1 MLKNKLGDFAM
12 GNKILFVRTVPQD
25 FNPNGYNVQGFGLG
39 KAFCKMGYDFD
50 FISFTKGKEESSVY
64 YEYNGHKLN
73 FIKKK
78 RFRWFRTG
86 INLNILKEDLDKYDF
101 IITNE
106 YGQYMT
112 YAFSQSKFSDK
123 VVMYSGPY
131 YNLFKI
137 PFASPFYDV
146 LFSKKINKGL
156 KHKFVKSELAK
167 EFLENKGFTDLKV
180 LGVGLDIERFDADI
194 EITSEVKELM
204 SYMNSNKCLLYVGA
218 LSDRKNFPFLLD
230 VYSKIRKQNSD
241 VKLVIIGKG
250 KKTYV
255 NKYMNKLSHDD
266 RENIFMLEKVD
277 NSQLKYIYPLARA
290 FLLPS
295 KLEIYGMVLLEAMY
309 LGAPVVTS
317 WNGGSSVL
325 INGKNTGQIVKKFD
339 VKQWAVATQKYLDD
353 SEFAKEVADNAK
365 SLIEKEF
372 VWDVL
377 AKKILEEVKSTIL

>member
-1 MLKNKLGDFAM
+1 MNK
-12 GNKILFVRTVPQD
+12 KILFVRTVPQD

-39 KAFCKMGYDFD
+39 KAFCKLGYDFD
-50 FISFTKGKEESSVY
+50 FLSFTRGKEETSTY

-73 FIKKK
+73 FIKKR

-86 INLNILKEDLDKYDF
+86 INLSVLKDGLEKYDF

-137 PFASPFYDV
+137 PFASPFYDAF
-146 LFSKKINKGL
+146 FSKKINKGI

-167 EFLENKGFTDLKV
+167 EFLEKKGFTDLKV
-180 LGVGLDIERFDADI
+180 LGVGLDIERFTSDINIADD
-194 EITSEVKELM
+194 VKNLI
-204 SYMNSNKCLLYVGA
+204 SYMNTNNCLLYVGA
-218 LSDRKNFPFLLD
+218 LSDRKNFPFLLE
-230 VYSKIRKQNSD
+230 VFSKVRKNNPD
-241 VKLVIIGKG
+241 IKLVVIGKG
-250 KKTYV
+250 KKSYV
-255 NKYMNKLSHDD
+255 NKYMNKLSRTE
-266 RENIFMLEKVD
+266 RESIFMLEKID
-277 NSQLKYIYPLARA
+277 NPQLKYIYPLAKA

-309 LGAPVVTS
+309 LGAPVITS

-325 INGKNTGQIVKKFD
+325 INEKNTGQIVNEFNVD
-339 VKQWAVATQKYLDD
+339 LWAEAVQKYLD
-353 SEFAKEVADNAK
+353 STKYAKEVTDNART
-365 SLIEKEF
+365 LIEKEY

-377 AKKILEEVKSTIL
+377 AQKILREVADK